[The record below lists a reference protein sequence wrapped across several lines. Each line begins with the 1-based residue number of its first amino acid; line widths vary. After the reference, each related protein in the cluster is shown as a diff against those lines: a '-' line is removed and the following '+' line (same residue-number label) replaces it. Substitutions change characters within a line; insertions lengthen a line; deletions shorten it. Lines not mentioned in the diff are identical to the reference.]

1 MSALRGEH
9 MSDNNEYLL
18 AGDPILGN
26 QGFGYVGRTNRGW
39 AALPHGR
46 DGLKVFGFRSY
57 KRAQAASTS
66 ILLYTQ
72 NLLSGSV
79 SDLFDSHPLYEGL
92 HYEHPSEKRDWT
104 VTIAGSERHDGEAP
118 YTYVVSAET
127 QEQAW
132 ATALSTHIRREE
144 SVDCFIVPGKSHEG
158 VPAED
163 CGYHWNDLREQS
175 LFWAAIDGFAETVKR
190 FEEER
195 KPYLDDEGSIAD
207 EKHADHDHLLG
218 DYEEGLFQEVWDMV
232 GYAEHL

>member
-1 MSALRGEH
+1 
-9 MSDNNEYLL
+9 MSDNEYLL
-18 AGDPILGN
+18 AGDPLLGN

-66 ILLYTQ
+66 IVLYTR
-72 NLLSGSV
+72 NLLGGSV

-92 HYEHPSEKRDWT
+92 HYEDPSEKRDWT

-127 QEQAW
+127 KQQAW

-144 SVDCFIVPGKSHEG
+144 SVDCFIVPEKSHEG
-158 VPAED
+158 VPAEN
-163 CGYHWNDLREQS
+163 CGYHWNDLRLQS
-175 LFWAAIDGFAETVKR
+175 SFWAKLQEIVDLIKKFD
-190 FEEER
+190 EED
-195 KPYLDDEGSIAD
+195 KPYRDEDGYLID
-207 EKHADHDHLLG
+207 EKQEDHDDLVG
-218 DYEEGLFQEVWDMV
+218 NYEMDAFPMV
-232 GYAEHL
+232 EDLAHYAGHI